1 MTSGMFMLLF
11 NSPFA
16 DEAAFSPEC
25 DDLKRDMKALELF
38 LLDQDD
44 HKNNCPKLKWIQ
56 PDISVYKKELKSQLP
71 ESCKK

>member
-1 MTSGMFMLLF
+1 MTTGMFMLLF
-11 NSPFA
+11 LSNTSA
-16 DEAAFSPEC
+16 QDCE
-25 DDLKRDMKALELF
+25 DLKRDMKALELF

-44 HKNNCPKLKWIQ
+44 HESNCPKLKWIQ